1 MYWNQIREEW
11 PNEELRL
18 FGPGT
23 ASGTYDYFEPI
34 CGKKVGT
41 RGDYTSEDDHVL
53 VQGIAGDK
61 YGLGFFGLFITK
73 KTKIN

>member
-18 FGPGT
+18 FVLGQPLVHMT
-23 ASGTYDYFEPI
+23 IFAELI

-41 RGDYTSEDDHVL
+41 RGDYATSEDDHVL
-53 VQGIAGDK
+53 VQGIAE
-61 YGLGFFGLFITK
+61 
-73 KTKIN
+73 INMD